1 MMADMAATMAT
12 EEAKESHATYG
23 GSWKAPRRFL
33 ESSSEGESY
42 DVAQPT
48 RNEMRRDAPRCARDV
63 PESARCDGG
72 RCDLVQCAQLERR
85 QQKQSHEEQ
94 PRGVPEKAGASRVHD
109 GSEKVP
115 RRGQVGASRS
125 AHGAKVRA
133 DSAHASRK
141 KGRIDCL
148 PPSDSEG

>member
-33 ESSSEGESY
+33 
-42 DVAQPT
+42 
-48 RNEMRRDAPRCARDV
+48 DV

-115 RRGQVGASRS
+115 RRGQVGVSRS

>member
-1 MMADMAATMAT
+1 
-12 EEAKESHATYG
+12 
-23 GSWKAPRRFL
+23 
-33 ESSSEGESY
+33 
-42 DVAQPT
+42 
-48 RNEMRRDAPRCARDV
+48 MRRDV
-63 PESARCDGG
+63 PEMCPRVCDGG
-72 RCDLVQCAQLERR
+72 QCDLVQCAQLERR

-115 RRGQVGASRS
+115 RRGQVGVSRS

-141 KGRIDCL
+141 NGRMDCL
-148 PPSDSEG
+148 APSDSAG